1 MDGRKW
7 LFVFFVLGEKVCVI
21 YIYIER
27 YIYISWLCV
36 GSGPVWG
43 VCCRNKGVVVVVA

>member
-7 LFVFFVLGEKVCVI
+7 LFVFLEKVCVI
-21 YIYIER
+21 YIYISN
-27 YIYISWLCV
+27 IYISWLCV